1 MKKFSDLKFGDYI
14 YCLHLIDNINYDGNF
29 TSFIEKEIT
38 INVEEIKIKEI
49 IYPGIVK
56 TGPYYAMT
64 PMGNKPTYGEKES
77 NDYVNIIYFDDK
89 GLRKL
94 ILENKESSKDHN
106 FYLINKLDGILFVS
120 KEALNKYVLDYCNKY
135 IHQYENQIKSIEEK
149 KEKYQKFINAYRS

>member
-1 MKKFSDLKFGDYI
+1 MKKFSDLKPGDYI
-14 YCLHLIDNINYDGNF
+14 YCLHLIDNIDYNGDF
-29 TSFIEKEIT
+29 TSFIEKELT

-49 IYPGIVK
+49 IYPGIIK

-64 PMGNKPTYGEKES
+64 STGNKPTYGEKES
-77 NDYVNIIYFDDK
+77 NDYVNIIYNDN

-94 ILENKESSKDHN
+94 VLENKESSKN
-106 FYLINKLDGILFVS
+106 YNSYLIDILDGILFVS
-120 KEALNKYVLDYCNKY
+120 KESLNKYVLDYCNKY